1 MSKFVKNKKTNRW
14 ISMVAVGTVL
24 VSTFPIHVLAEEN
37 PTISAIEGASQDTE
51 PSYEASSIS
60 QTKETVKNATSQS
73 KEKESKVVAKAE
85 SVASWM
91 PDTNLRKA
99 VAYFLNKNG
108 STVTSENITKEAM
121 KNLTELSFSAYSLGI
136 SVGTTIDFTGLEYAG
151 AFTKF
156 ESSTIS
162 AANIP
167 NIKVVSGAD
176 VEVAANVLPHIQLVN
191 GRLKRLSVGSRYA
204 VGVSSAELVTATT
217 DINRLNPTDYLGIY
231 STDVMDFSTL
241 GITTDTKTG
250 VFSSSDYNYVTP
262 LELPELTVIEGQ
274 QGKITYS
281 QDVLKTVDGAPLLS
295 KKAKVGNPLY
305 ASFYDGNMDSVSS
318 ADISWALTDEGV
330 SFDQIPENVS
340 YIVFSY
346 SAAPIRSFTSVTYL
360 LNVRIPVV
368 RATVAKDVTVKYL
381 NEDNQEIRG
390 AQTIGGF
397 VGADY
402 DAATS
407 AYQFDRIDGYE
418 LDTSKL
424 PSNVTG
430 KLSDQAQEVIYRYK
444 KRTAANV
451 SVQYVNE
458 ENKEISST
466 KTLGGKVG
474 DDYDA
479 TTAEYKLATID
490 DYVLDESKLPA
501 NAKGTLDDTAKTVV
515 YSYKKKATP
524 ATSKVTV
531 KYVDESEKEICEAK
545 VISGTVSEG
554 YDVTTAEYKL
564 AKIDNYVLD
573 ESKLPTNSKGTFAT
587 ADQTVVYHYKKAVAP
602 ATSKVVVKYV
612 DEGEKEIREAKV
624 VEGVVG
630 EKYDVTTTDYKLAK
644 IDGYQLNE
652 DKLPNNGEGLF
663 NQKDQ
668 VVTYVYKKVANTV
681 GTTSGYSRYSRGSI
695 LTSGR
700 STTQKS
706 LPKTG
711 ENTLA
716 ANILVVVGMTMIV
729 AALMIFVRRRNISK
743 E

>member
-37 PTISAIEGASQDTE
+37 PTISAIEGTSQNTE

-60 QTKETVKNATSQS
+60 QTKETLENATSQS
-73 KEKESKVVAKAE
+73 KEKESKAE

-99 VAYFLNKNG
+99 VVYFLNKKD

-121 KNLTELSFSAYSLGI
+121 KNLTELSFSTYSLGI
-136 SVGTTIDFTGLEYAG
+136 STGTTIDFTGLEYAG
-151 AFTKF
+151 EFTKF

-162 AANIP
+162 AANIA

-176 VEVAANVLPHIQLVN
+176 VEVAANVLPHIQLDN

-231 STDVMDFSTL
+231 STDVMDFSSL
-241 GITTDTKTG
+241 GLTTDTKSG

-274 QGKITYS
+274 EGKITYS

-390 AQTIGGF
+390 AQTIDGF

-458 ENKEISST
+458 ENKEISSA

-501 NAKGTLDDTAKTVV
+501 NATGKLDDTAKTVV
-515 YSYKKKATP
+515 YSYKKKAAP
-524 ATSKVTV
+524 ATSKVTL

-554 YDVTTAEYKL
+554 YDATTTKYKL

-612 DEGEKEIREAKV
+612 DEDEKEIRDAKV

-668 VVTYVYKKVANTV
+668 VVTYVYKKGANTV